1 MWRQLEDLE
10 SASRVPTFSKSVS
23 GEKGWERDVSA
34 GATSPPQ
41 VCGDPAQLLNLLPGS
56 CSRETPLFSA
66 RQNE

>member
-41 VCGDPAQLLNLLPGS
+41 VCGDLA
-56 CSRETPLFSA
+56 
-66 RQNE
+66 